1 MVPRRA
7 TTAAACVLAVAS
19 VLVLSGCP
27 KDVEQGVE
35 EPASEGLALTL
46 DGIDYNVLITRQ
58 LNTDIPADDAYY
70 SGPPPNKHETLYGV
84 FIQAC
89 NHTDEPQTP
98 TDFFKVTDNQDN
110 EFTPVT
116 LPLDNPFA
124 YHARELAPD
133 ECIPKAGSVAQL
145 GPAAASL
152 LLFKLPLTTTENRPL
167 ELEIEGTG
175 TEKLTYELDI

>member
-1 MVPRRA
+1 M
-7 TTAAACVLAVAS
+7 
-19 VLVLSGCP
+19 
-27 KDVEQGVE
+27 
-35 EPASEGLALTL
+35 
-46 DGIDYNVLITRQ
+46 
-58 LNTDIPADDAYY
+58 
-70 SGPPPNKHETLYGV
+70 

-98 TDFFKVTDNQDN
+98 TDLFKVKDNQDN

-133 ECIPKAGSVAQL
+133 ECIPKDGSVAQL